1 MFARKK
7 RTIVPISHS
16 FAMPVLSQVV
26 PITLRSFDTLCHE
39 VFKGSHTCETIH
51 ACVDDIHLLLMQR
64 DFEKRYPLEYRN
76 FIESMSVASKSTLV
90 KTKLPKMSDNQLM
103 SYIKSRHIQQPS
115 ELRAWFN
122 YLSSQY
128 DIELDAFNKA
138 QNDGQDDVNS
148 PEPAPSNPSS
158 PAPADSVSK

>member
-16 FAMPVLSQVV
+16 CAMPVLSQVV

-90 KTKLPKMSDNQLM
+90 KTKLPKMSDKQLM

-128 DIELDAFNKA
+128 DLELDAFNKA
-138 QNDGQDDVNS
+138 QNDGQDS
-148 PEPAPSNPSS
+148 STSLEPAPSDPLAPESS
-158 PAPADSVSK
+158 EPASK

>member
-7 RTIVPISHS
+7 RTIVPMSNCC
-16 FAMPVLSQVV
+16 AMPVLSQVV

-51 ACVDDIHLLLMQR
+51 ACVDDIHLLLMQK

-76 FIESMSVASKSTLV
+76 FIESMSNVSKSTLV
-90 KTKLPKMSDNQLM
+90 KTKLPKMSDKQLM

-128 DIELDAFNKA
+128 DLELDAFNKA
-138 QNDGQDDVNS
+138 QNDGQDDS
-148 PEPAPSNPSS
+148 TPSESVQPNPSS